1 MHFTKMHGIGND
13 YLFINCFE
21 EYVSDPARLALQMCR
36 DHTGVGAD
44 GIVLIEPGESSPFA
58 MRIFNR
64 DGSEAEMCG
73 NAVRCIGKYVYE
85 RGLTKEE
92 SFQLGTKS
100 GLKEVKLHVIDG
112 GISLVVH
119 LRSIKKPFCL
129 RMAVKGNI

>member
-1 MHFTKMHGIGND
+1 MRFTKMHGIGND

-21 EYVSDPARLALQMCR
+21 EYVPDPSRLALQMCR
-36 DHTGVGAD
+36 EHTGVGAD

-85 RGLTKEE
+85 RGLTHETE
-92 SFQLGTKS
+92 FTLGTKS
-100 GLKEVKLHVIDG
+100 GLREVKLR
-112 GISLVVH
+112 LQQH
-119 LRSIKKPFCL
+119 LYQSRRGREL
-129 RMAVKGNI
+129 